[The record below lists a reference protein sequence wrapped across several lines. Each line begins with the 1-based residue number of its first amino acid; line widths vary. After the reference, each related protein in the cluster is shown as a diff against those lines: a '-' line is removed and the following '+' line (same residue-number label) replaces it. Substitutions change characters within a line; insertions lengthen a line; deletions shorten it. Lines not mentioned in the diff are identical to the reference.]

1 MSTKSTIAH
10 TSGIHFYYDVIDRT
24 FCIQVDN
31 GIIESNDKTNDTLE
45 VAQDSEFANLM
56 RYLLKGKTQEEL
68 EAAARGEL

>member
-1 MSTKSTIAH
+1 MSTKATIAH
-10 TSGIHFYYDVIDRT
+10 TSGIHFYHDVIERT

-31 GIIESNDKTNDTLE
+31 GIVESNDKTNDTLE
-45 VAQDSEFANLM
+45 VEEGSELANLM